1 MQTQELNKIAVLNT
15 GFLGLLESGKEI
27 DCRVMDVSLEDIQAT
42 VLYFGGEIEL
52 TAHNYGTWIANEF
65 FMFVRIQRGN
75 SKIVLIHKFKNKIA
89 YACQKEAFSFLSM
102 WPSGTQFTIVDNAY
116 FVA

>member
-1 MQTQELNKIAVLNT
+1 METKELNQIAVLNT

-52 TAHNYGTWIANEF
+52 AKHDYVHERQSYSMILRVQKGE
-65 FMFVRIQRGN
+65 
-75 SKIVLIHKFKNKIA
+75 SKITLVYSFKNRVS
-89 YACQKEAFSFLSM
+89 YACQMESFGFLTM
-102 WPSGTQFTIVDNAY
+102 WHPGAQLTIADNSY
-116 FVA
+116 LIP

>member
-52 TAHNYGTWIANEF
+52 AKHDYVHDKESYSMILRVQKGE
-65 FMFVRIQRGN
+65 
-75 SKIVLIHKFKNKIA
+75 SKITLVHSFKNRVS
-89 YACQKEAFSFLSM
+89 YACQMESFGFLTM
-102 WPSGTQFTIVDNAY
+102 WQAGTQLTIADNIY
-116 FVA
+116 LIP